1 MKKIMANSGDDIT
14 RQARWSAEAREKCD
28 LPCKAER
35 WGLVCRIF
43 RHPRMA
49 LCIFAIAASLV
60 YSGCTGTA
68 GLQPPTTQ
76 ELDLTNR
83 LIPIVDSGLHSTNLE
98 RNLGVIRS
106 GLRRDALVLIAPVS
120 VRASLQGVAGQ
131 RMLEGWAT
139 QVFNVGDGLQMN
151 LFLRGP
157 GGRRFAG
164 GRYFDAGRKFED
176 REWIPIAFPLDLGQY
191 DQLEIE
197 IGAGLQGNLAAD
209 WLALSSLRLTQ
220 RKTTP

>member
-1 MKKIMANSGDDIT
+1 MANSGDDIA
-14 RQARWSAEAREKCD
+14 RQIRWYAEAREECD
-28 LPCKAER
+28 LSWKAER
-35 WGLVCRIF
+35 WGLVCRIL
-43 RHPRMA
+43 RHPYMA
-49 LCIFAIAASLV
+49 LFIFAIAASLA
-60 YSGCTGTA
+60 YSGCRGTTGV
-68 GLQPPTTQ
+68 QPPKTQ
-76 ELDLTNR
+76 ELDLMNR
-83 LIPIVDSGLHSTNLE
+83 LIPIMDSGLHSTNLE
-98 RNLGVIRS
+98 RSLGVIRR

-120 VRASLQGVAGQ
+120 VRASIKGVAGQ

-151 LFLRGP
+151 LFLNGT

-176 REWIPIAFPLDLGQY
+176 REWIPIAFPLDLDQD

-197 IGAGLQGNLAAD
+197 ISAGPQGNLAAD